1 MIQFK
6 PEVRIGSF
14 GPPIALVLD
23 AAARWSLSTGVGVE
37 INSINDS
44 HGAHSTMSLHKLDLA
59 IDLDTVGDRSEDLKA
74 LARYLAHWLAAPFQ
88 VINEGDHVHV
98 EHDPTP

>member
-1 MIQFK
+1 MIRFK

-23 AAARWSLSTGVGVE
+23 AAARWSLSTGVEVE

-44 HGAHSTMSLHKLDLA
+44 HAAHSPTSLHQLDLA
-59 IDLDTVGDRSEDLKA
+59 VDLDTAGDRPDDLAA
-74 LARYLAHWLAAPFQ
+74 LARYLAHWLPAPYQ
-88 VINEGDHVHV
+88 VIRESDHVHV